1 MANQRP
7 LAALAALE
15 DEVRA
20 KLHWRE
26 LVIGEGMDGKS
37 LQRHTPFEACT
48 LSAEERQ
55 ALCVSLASSDTAMD
69 RGMGCMVGMAVGDSV
84 GAPLEF
90 LDAADPG
97 ACRVGA
103 PASSYSLRTNSY
115 VEPFNKFQLSPGQ
128 WTDDASMGLCLADTI
143 LCRGGLD
150 GADARK
156 RFWSWWFRGLNNAFR
171 KDMRREGSVGLG
183 GNISRSLYTMRA
195 GDEVT
200 PRFNAE
206 GEDAGNGSLMR
217 LAPVPIAYRLDAT
230 AAAAAAAASSY
241 TTHPGPMA
249 AEACAFLATL
259 CVRAMA
265 EFDPQAESARA
276 FLIRVA
282 DEYSATELAPPAAT
296 RAAPLFRSRAARLQL
311 IAALDLKGGEA
322 AAAAAAAE
330 QKARGAA
337 RRGTAELRRLLLSS
351 EPQGGLETCWNWRDA
366 HLDVSGTLKR
376 RGRQYNGYPVSA
388 GYFGSFCLDGLAIA
402 LHAVAATASFSAAIE
417 RCVNFLGDA
426 DSTAAICGQIAG
438 ALYGYTAIDDRFKAQ
453 LLKWDDAEI
462 ALRAALL
469 VARPV
474 RAAPDDESP
483 AQAKTVVA
491 GGPLPV

>member
-1 MANQRP
+1 M
-7 LAALAALE
+7 
-15 DEVRA
+15 
-20 KLHWRE
+20 
-26 LVIGEGMDGKS
+26 
-37 LQRHTPFEACT
+37 
-48 LSAEERQ
+48 
-55 ALCVSLASSDTAMD
+55 
-69 RGMGCMVGMAVGDSV
+69 
-84 GAPLEF
+84 
-90 LDAADPG
+90 
-97 ACRVGA
+97 GA
-103 PASSYSLRTNSY
+103 PASSYSLKTNSY
-115 VEPFNKFQLSPGQ
+115 VEPFNRFQLKPGQ

-143 LCRGGLD
+143 LCCGRLD

-171 KDMRREGSVGLG
+171 KDMRRAGSVGLG
-183 GNISRSLYTMRA
+183 GNISRSLRTMRA

-217 LAPVPIAYRLDAT
+217 LAPVPIAYRLDAR
-230 AAAAAAAASSY
+230 AAAAAAAESSY

-265 EFDPQAESARA
+265 EFEPAQQAESARA

-282 DEYSATELAPPAAT
+282 DEYAATELAPPAAT
-296 RAAPLFRSRAARLQL
+296 
-311 IAALDLKGGEA
+311 
-322 AAAAAAAE
+322 
-330 QKARGAA
+330 GAA

-402 LHAVAATASFSAAIE
+402 LHAVAATTSFSAAIE

-453 LLKWDDAEI
+453 LLEWDDAEI

-474 RAAPDDESP
+474 RAAPEDESP
-483 AQAKTVVA
+483 APAVAGGHA
-491 GGPLPV
+491 GGPLPVVELPV

>member
-20 KLHWRE
+20 KLRWRE
-26 LVIGEGMDGKS
+26 LVIGEGKS

-48 LSAEERQ
+48 LSAEDRQ

-97 ACRVGA
+97 ACVGA

-115 VEPFNKFQLSPGQ
+115 VKPLNNFQLLPGQ

-143 LCRGGLD
+143 LCRGRLD

-276 FLIRVA
+276 FLIRVT
-282 DEYSATELAPPAAT
+282 DEYCATELLAPPAAT
-296 RAAPLFRSRAARLQL
+296 GAGADGV
-311 IAALDLKGGEA
+311 AALDLNGGEA
-322 AAAAAAAE
+322 AATA
-330 QKARGAA
+330 ARGAA
-337 RRGTAELRRLLLSS
+337 RRGAAELRRLLLSS

-474 RAAPDDESP
+474 RSSR
-483 AQAKTVVA
+483 
-491 GGPLPV
+491 GPRRARR